1 MPIDSDIRN
10 AVAEETISTVS
21 DAGARDALRTVK
33 DKFAINVKRFPS
45 DLGGPDLLHYV
56 TFGINVR
63 GKSKLVPENKRLF
76 EVKRSPDSANL
87 TEDQLGSGTLR
98 VATAGAAGVGAA
110 VATTA
115 VLDSVAKGTN
125 AALTAVSSKVAK
137 AVNLTGATSQL
148 ITTVAGAGVG
158 AAVGGAI
165 LATDLLQPDK
175 TFRISDV
182 ISLYV
187 DGPPAVKYAM
197 QYANKELG
205 TLAGVLSGATFDSQG
220 AISASAET
228 LAAFGATMAK
238 LPGAFGAADVG
249 AALSKSTGTALNPF
263 KEVVFEAVD
272 FRSFAFKYKF
282 LPKSKQE
289 SDEIKQI
296 IDLFKFHMHPEISQ
310 GKMFFIYPSEFQI
323 TYYYGGKRNE
333 YFHQFRP
340 CVLESMEVTYG
351 GEQFSSFNDGHPT
364 EVNLSLT
371 FRETEII
378 TRNMI
383 GDNGAY

>member
-76 EVKRSPDSANL
+76 EVKRDSNSANL

-98 VATAGAAGVGAA
+98 VATAGAAGIGAA

-115 VLDSVAKGTN
+115 VLDSVAKGTS
-125 AALTAVSSKVAK
+125 AALTAVHSKLAK

-148 ITTVAGAGVG
+148 ITKVAGAGVG

-175 TFRISDV
+175 TYRISDV

-220 AISASAET
+220 AISGSAET

-282 LPKSKQE
+282 LPKSRQE

-323 TYYYGGKRNE
+323 TYYYGGQRNE

-340 CVLESMEVTYG
+340 CILESMEVTYG

-364 EVNLSLT
+364 EVNLALT